1 MTSPDG
7 RPLSAYQDTQ
17 PEPVG
22 SWPMMVN
29 LSKLGEKI
37 IMTPLAHLI
46 AWVLG
51 DDVEDWDTLEELRD
65 NLIPALLRRPLEILA
80 GIFHTGTDETG
91 IVGLTAIEKLFAP
104 VQNII
109 DTIFNGYHNTS
120 ETGKNLNDISVT
132 MANVDNRLT
141 NLEGGGV
148 RQSITSSTTINLSG
162 KTKVKGVLIGS
173 SSAASPGGNQA
184 GGAAGT
190 PGGYVELP
198 EIDVTWLATQVPDIT
213 AVSVVVGTSGGE
225 SKFGQRS
232 NGTWVFET
240 RIGFAV
246 KVDGY
251 SFVTCNSGPGAGG
264 YGGAGYTSGDATVN
278 NGTKGGDS
286 MLAIGGAGGAYG
298 GNGPGRAGGNGIQ
311 APIDGP
317 AKSGGSGGGGGGG
330 GGATSLGGIGQSGGA
345 GGHGAFPGG
354 APGGGGG
361 RASNP
366 GPGTT
371 VGAGG
376 SSANGYVELE
386 AV

>member
-7 RPLSAYQDTQ
+7 RPLSAYQDTR

-91 IVGLTAIEKLFAP
+91 IVGLTAIAKLFAP

-109 DTIFNGYHNTS
+109 DAIFNGYHGTS
-120 ETGKNLNDISVT
+120 ESGKNLNDISVT
-132 MANVDNRLT
+132 MANVDNRISA
-141 NLEGGGV
+141 LEGGGV
-148 RQSITSSTTINLSG
+148 RYSITSSTTIDLSG

-173 SSAASPGGNQA
+173 SSAATA
-184 GGAAGT
+184 GGTDVAGTPGT

-198 EIDVTWLATQVPDIT
+198 EIDVEWLATQVPDIA
-213 AVSVVVGTSGGE
+213 AVDVVVGTAGGE
-225 SKFGQRS
+225 TKFGHRS
-232 NGTWVFET
+232 DGSWVFET
-240 RIGFAV
+240 RIGRSV
-246 KVDGY
+246 KVDGL
-251 SFVTCNSGPGAGG
+251 SFVPCDSGPGVGG
-264 YGGAGYTSGDATVN
+264 QGGLGSGSDVA
-278 NGTKGGDS
+278 TKGGDS
-286 MLAIGGAGGAYG
+286 MLATGGAPGVSGSGSSGTAGA
-298 GNGPGRAGGNGIQ
+298 NGQQ

-317 AKSGGSGGGGGGG
+317 AKSGGAGGGGGG
-330 GGATSLGGIGQSGGA
+330 SGGQNILGQGLSGGP

-354 APGGGGG
+354 APGAGGAR
-361 RASNP
+361 RANP
-366 GPGTT
+366 GPGATG
-371 VGAGG
+371 GAGG
-376 SSANGYVELE
+376 SSANGYAELV
-386 AV
+386 AA